1 MSEDDSGQGAKL
13 QLETRWIED
22 AVVISVAGELDIA
35 TAPALRE
42 QLLRV
47 FAEQTPGHVVVDLTL
62 VTFLD
67 GATLGVL
74 VGARRRLHHDDAR
87 MTIVALERVTRV
99 IRAAGLDQAWQLVD
113 SLEAALTAA
122 PPPPP

>member
-1 MSEDDSGQGAKL
+1 MDDA
-13 QLETRWIED
+13 
-22 AVVISVAGELDIA
+22 AVISVAGELDIA

-47 FAEQTPGHVVVDLTL
+47 FAERTPGHVVVDLTL

-74 VGARRRLHHDDAR
+74 VGARRRLQHDDAR

-113 SLEAALTAA
+113 SLEAALRAD
-122 PPPPP
+122 PPPQP